1 MPRPSSARGTAPA
14 FFPGC
19 RTKIIATLGPASSD
33 DQVLRRML
41 AAGMDVARLNFS
53 HGTREEH
60 GRLIGR
66 LRRLARG
73 AGVPL
78 AILQDLQGPK
88 IRVGRLAH
96 PVRLQEGGRV
106 VLTTRHVIGDGERIP
121 IAFPRLP
128 RVVPRGARI
137 LLKDG
142 SIELAVLAKQGHE
155 VRCRVIRGG
164 VLGEHQGVAFP
175 GVAIRGPAL
184 TPKDVADLRFGLRRG
199 VDYVALSFVRQAA
212 DLRQA
217 RRILGRLGRR
227 VPLVAKLEKAEAITH
242 LEEIIMEADAVM
254 VARGDLGV
262 DCSPEAVPLI
272 QKQIIA
278 RANAQGIPVITATQM
293 LESMVHEER
302 PTRAETSDV
311 ANAVLDGTDAV
322 MLSAE
327 TAVGDYPVEAVAEM
341 ATIARAAEAGIRTGG
356 RPRQSQPPNLLHAIG
371 AAAEALA
378 EDLPVA
384 MIIALTTTGRSA
396 RLLSQLRP
404 PAPVLA
410 CTEDEG
416 VARRLSLY
424 WGVRS
429 LVIPFQQTTEAMI
442 RFLDRDLVRRRFV
455 RPGDVVAI
463 VGSVPIAARG
473 RTNFVQVH
481 RVTRPPRREPRAPR

>member
-1 MPRPSSARGTAPA
+1 MPRPSSARGAA
-14 FFPGC
+14 ISVLGC

-41 AAGMDVARLNFS
+41 AAGMDIARLNFS

-60 GRLIGR
+60 GRVIGR
-66 LRRLARG
+66 LRRLARE
-73 AGVPL
+73 AGVHL

-96 PVRLQEGGRV
+96 PIRLQEGGRV

-128 RVVPRGARI
+128 RVVRRGARI

-142 SIELAVLAKQGHE
+142 SIELEVLEKRGHE

-164 VLGEHQGVAFP
+164 VLGAHQGVAFP
-175 GVAIRGPAL
+175 GVQIRGPAL
-184 TPKDVADLRFGLRRG
+184 TPKDIADLRFGLRRG
-199 VDYVALSFVRQAA
+199 VDYVALSFVRRAEN
-212 DLRQA
+212 LRQA

-242 LEEIIMEADAVM
+242 LEEIIAEADAVM

-262 DCSPEAVPLI
+262 ECSPEAVPLI

-311 ANAVLDGTDAV
+311 ANAILDGTDAV

-327 TAVGDYPVEAVAEM
+327 TAVGEYPVEAVAEM
-341 ATIARAAEAGIRTGG
+341 VTIARAAEAGTRFGG
-356 RPRQSQPPNLLHAIG
+356 RSRQSQPPNLLHAIG

-384 MIIALTTTGRSA
+384 MIVALTTTGGTA

-404 PAPVLA
+404 PALVLA
-410 CTEDEG
+410 CTEDEP

-429 LVIPFQQTTEAMI
+429 IVIPFQRTTEAMI
-442 RFLDRDLVRRRFV
+442 RFLDRELVRRRLV

-463 VGSVPIAARG
+463 VGSVPIVARG
-473 RTNFVQVH
+473 PTNFVQVH
-481 RVTRPPRREPRAPR
+481 RVARPPR